1 MNTFTR
7 AYLENVSQR
16 LPSNFTVAT
25 YIHYIRHAM
34 SHISSRYLRVS
45 SFTHFLHF
53 TAKEHITITNG
64 TVFNGTSTPIKDKY
78 ASDEKELS
86 DMMAD
91 YLEHKCHTTD
101 TMSKKSR
108 DEVDDPEKKRQKAIA
123 DANKIVS
130 GKWAWKRLEW
140 TVRVEGPCL

>member
-1 MNTFTR
+1 MEIASNTFIR
-7 AYLENVSQR
+7 AYLENVLVNACR
-16 LPSNFTVAT
+16 TILLWP
-25 YIHYIRHAM
+25 
-34 SHISSRYLRVS
+34 RYVS
-45 SFTHFLHF
+45 SCNVSHQLMLPPHVSFFTRFLHF

-78 ASDEKELS
+78 ASDEKELG

-91 YLEHKCHTTD
+91 YLEQKCHTTD

-108 DEVDDPEKKRQKAIA
+108 DELDDLDKKRQKVIA

-130 GKWAWKRLEW
+130 GK
-140 TVRVEGPCL
+140 

>member
-1 MNTFTR
+1 MLFPH
-7 AYLENVSQR
+7 VS
-16 LPSNFTVAT
+16 L
-25 YIHYIRHAM
+25 
-34 SHISSRYLRVS
+34 
-45 SFTHFLHF
+45 FTHFLHF

-78 ASDEKELS
+78 ASDEKELG

-91 YLEHKCHTTD
+91 YLKQKCHVAD

-108 DEVDDPEKKRQKAIA
+108 DELDDMDKKRQKVIA

-130 GKWAWKRLEW
+130 GKWATESAI
-140 TVRVEGPCL
+140 E

>member
-1 MNTFTR
+1 MR
-7 AYLENVSQR
+7 
-16 LPSNFTVAT
+16 
-25 YIHYIRHAM
+25 
-34 SHISSRYLRVS
+34 
-45 SFTHFLHF
+45 FLHF

-78 ASDEKELS
+78 ASDEKELG

-91 YLEHKCHTTD
+91 FLEHKCHASD

-108 DEVDDPEKKRQKAIA
+108 DELDDPDKKRQKAIA

-130 GKWAWKRLEW
+130 GKLFEKRFE
-140 TVRVEGPCL
+140 